1 MKFNRILAGLLAV
14 IMAVSSFGYVAAVP
28 VSAAYEDKVD
38 EEGNPLIDYILKPY
52 YTKEQKL
59 QDMVLMKEENGYQ
72 IWVEEFTGEI
82 AFIDASTGEAL
93 FTNPYDIAS
102 SFTNMTAGSIS
113 KAVKQKLLSQI
124 ILTYEDNGA
133 TKTMNSYV
141 EAALR
146 GQINIKNIKGGVRVE
161 YTMGEQEVTRLVPR
175 IISKERFETLI
186 YANIE
191 ASGDLFVKR
200 KFDGFYSLKDKN
212 DPSLSKKALN
222 EMFTKFPITQKM
234 AVYVC
239 SPEITSNELYM
250 LEGWIKQYCPLYTY
264 EEMDYDHE
272 ETGYVGTDEAPP
284 LFRLALEYKIQK
296 DGSLEVRLP
305 ANGIRYDETAY
316 TLKDISIL
324 PYMGAGSNED
334 KGYSFVPDGTG
345 TLYRFEDLIGTTY
358 NKAAQLYGDDYAYH
372 TISENSVHSEV
383 WRYPVFGVVS
393 YADRTIEYEEILEP
407 GYTAE
412 DGTVVPPVTE
422 KKTVEIDEDKGY
434 VAIITEGDSLTTL
447 FSENGGTQHPYSS
460 VYPKFTPHPSDS
472 YNLADSI
479 SVADNKTW
487 TVTSESKF
495 TGSYRIKYIMLHDEE
510 KVPVVDS
517 DKLYECSYVGMAKAY
532 RSYLYES
539 GQLNQLTDSEVTAA
553 TPLFIE
559 SFGSIKTV
567 ERVASFPVTVDT
579 PLTTFEDIKT
589 MYDELAAEGISNI
602 SFRLKGFAN
611 GGMVSTV
618 PYKISWVDAVGG
630 KEGFEDLVKYAGE
643 KGFGVYPDFDFA
655 YASSDEIF
663 DGLSY
668 RDHAVKTIDN
678 RYSTK
683 QTYDA
688 AMQTFQKTTLVA
700 ISPSVYNY
708 FFETFAKNYEKYSP
722 MGVSVSTLG
731 TDLNSDFDEDDPYNR
746 EDCREF
752 TTDLLANLK
761 DKFGKVMVDGGN
773 AYTFPYADM
782 IVNIST
788 DSSNFMVASEA
799 VPFLGIVLHG
809 SILCAGEPI
818 NMEGDVYY
826 AILKAIEN
834 GYYLNFTL
842 SYRNTEKLKDD
853 EQLASFYSVK
863 YEYWKEDLIKYYNML
878 NDATKDLQT
887 SLITDHEFLS
897 GSRHPDA
904 DESEAD
910 AAAFQ
915 AVLDAAATI
924 LRNEALR
931 VENEQKLEDR
941 LNGKPVD
948 STSSV
953 GDLASFYEQA
963 MLDATVVNYL
973 KSVEARYA
981 TTQGSLVRVEY
992 EGDVSFILN
1001 YNSFEI
1007 DVNYN
1012 GQTYKIP
1019 ALSFERIG

>member
-1 MKFNRILAGLLAV
+1 MKRILSGLLAV
-14 IMAVSSFGYVAAVP
+14 IMIAGCFGYVSALP
-28 VSAAYEDKVD
+28 VNAAYSDKVD
-38 EEGNPLIDYILKPY
+38 ENGDPLINYIMEPY

-59 QDMVLMKEENGYQ
+59 ADMVMMKSENGYQ
-72 IWVEEFTGEI
+72 IWVEEFTGEV
-82 AFIDASTGEAL
+82 AFINEATGEAM
-93 FTNPYDIAS
+93 FTNPYDLATN
-102 SFTNMTAGSIS
+102 FTNLSAGSIS
-113 KAVKQKLLSQI
+113 KNVKQKLLSQI
-124 ILTYEDNGA
+124 ILTYEDNGS

-146 GQINIKNIKGGVRVE
+146 GQINIKNIKGGIRVE

-175 IISKERFETLI
+175 IISKERYETLI
-186 YANIE
+186 YANIQE
-191 ASGDLFVKR
+191 GGKFVIN
-200 KFDGFYSLKDKN
+200 KFDGFYSLKDKD

-222 EMFTKFPITQKM
+222 EMFTKFPITQTM

-239 SPEITSNELYM
+239 SPEITSNELSM

-264 EEMDYDHE
+264 EEMDLDHE

-284 LFRLALEYKIQK
+284 LFRLALEYKIQT

-305 ANGIRYDETAY
+305 SNGIRYDETAY

-334 KGYSFVPDGTG
+334 TGYSFVPDGTG
-345 TLYRFEDLIGTTY
+345 ALYRFEDLIGHTY

-383 WRYPVFGVVS
+383 WRYPVFGVAS
-393 YADRTIEYEEILEP
+393 YADRKVEYTETITP
-407 GYTAE
+407 GYTDE

-422 KKTVEIDEDKGY
+422 QKEVYINEDKGFLA
-434 VAIITEGDSLTTL
+434 VITEGDSLTTL

-495 TGSYRIKYIMLHDEE
+495 TGSYRIKYIMLHDSE
-510 KVPVVDS
+510 KVPPVDT
-517 DKLYECSYVGMAKAY
+517 DDLYECSYVGMAKAY
-532 RSYLYES
+532 RDYLYDTN
-539 GQLNQLTDSEVTAA
+539 QLNKLESNEVVENT

-559 SFGSIKTV
+559 SFGSIETV

-589 MYDELAAEGISNI
+589 MYNELAAVGISNI
-602 SFRLKGFAN
+602 NFRLKGFTN

-618 PYKISWVDAVGG
+618 PYRVTWVDALGG
-630 KEGFEDLVKYAGE
+630 QDGFEDLVDYATTN
-643 KGFGVYPDFDFA
+643 GFGVYPDFDFA
-655 YASSDEIF
+655 YAAKDELF

-678 RYSTK
+678 RYTTK
-683 QTYDA
+683 QKYDA
-688 AMQTFQKTTLVA
+688 AQQTFMKTELVA
-700 ISPSVYNY
+700 ISPAVYDY
-708 FFETFAKNYEKYSP
+708 FYETFSENYSKYSP
-722 MGVSVSTLG
+722 MGISVSTLG

-746 EDCREF
+746 EDCKIF

-761 DKFGKVMVDGGN
+761 DKFGKVMIDGGN
-773 AYTFPYADM
+773 AYTYQYADY

-788 DSSNFMVASEA
+788 DSSNFMVASES
-799 VPFLGIVLHG
+799 VPFLGMVLHG
-809 SILCAGEPI
+809 ALQCSGEPI

-853 EQLASFYSVK
+853 EQLAGYYSVK
-863 YEYWKEDLIKYYNML
+863 YEYWKDDLIKYYNML

-887 SLITDHEFLS
+887 SLIVNHEFLT
-897 GSRHPDA
+897 GSRVQGEDEIAA
-904 DESEAD
+904 DE
-910 AAAFQ
+910 AALKAM
-915 AVLDAAATI
+915 LDEVAG
-924 LRNEALR
+924 ALR
-931 VENEQKLEDR
+931 DIAISAENDQKLNDR
-941 LNGKPVD
+941 LNGKPV
-948 STSSV
+948 SPESNV
-953 GDLASFYEQA
+953 GPIESFYEQA
-963 MLDATVVNYL
+963 MKDTRIVDYL
-973 KSVEARYA
+973 ESIKNRY
-981 TTQGSLVRVEY
+981 TTTSGSLVRVEY
-992 EGDVSFILN
+992 EGNVSFILN
-1001 YNSFEI
+1001 YNSFDI
-1007 DVNYN
+1007 TVDYN
-1012 GQTYKIP
+1012 GETYSIP